1 MSRNTLIVVAV
12 SAVTAT
18 VAAGGAA
25 ATVVMLDPEG
35 SHHTGAAAR
44 AASPEASGAGAPAEP
59 EPTPTVTVT
68 RPKVVRKTVVVPQP
82 RSGGS
87 FGGADERFL
96 DAIAG
101 DGIKAP
107 ADWAIE
113 AGNATCGAGYD
124 YAYRYLTDGGLYGYH
139 VQTFLDDWTLTHGG
153 C

>member
-1 MSRNTLIVVAV
+1 MSRNTIIVVAV
-12 SAVTAT
+12 AAVTAT
-18 VAAGGAA
+18 VAAGGGAA
-25 ATVVMLDPEG
+25 AVVMLDPG
-35 SHHTGAAAR
+35 GAHRAGAVARTASPDPTGAD
-44 AASPEASGAGAPAEP
+44 APAEP

-68 RPKVVRKTVVVPQP
+68 KPKVVRKTVVVPQP

-87 FGGADERFL
+87 FGGADQRFL

-107 ADWAIE
+107 DGWAIE